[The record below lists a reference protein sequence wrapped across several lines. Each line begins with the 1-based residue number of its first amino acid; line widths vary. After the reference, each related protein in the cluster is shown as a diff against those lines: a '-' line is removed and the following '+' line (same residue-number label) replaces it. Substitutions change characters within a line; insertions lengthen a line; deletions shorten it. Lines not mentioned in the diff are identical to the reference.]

1 MDQTKQQHPNSM
13 TLGSAKVELFMDGI
27 EILDSPDGSK
37 DWQFKGAALDVGLL
51 RGLTITPT
59 ATQIEVLADNGTV
72 LLEGQSGLTED
83 IAFSLLERHLPLMGQ
98 IFKGIADY
106 RVIMGAPVEHT
117 EETAVSA
124 ITDGIVPLAE
134 QNADGTSPVVTN
146 VTVDGT
152 ALTGDDYMIVARD
165 GGFAVE
171 IGPELLADAVTVII
185 TYSTAAASG
194 YRLDKGTGGTSP
206 GIGIRITNKRKADN
220 GKIIYRTWEFPY
232 CAYSGTDT
240 RTFKSGNEA
249 DSVMEIPIQ
258 YTAKAHPDMVDDD
271 ELTRSCVVRE
281 TQETA

>member
-1 MDQTKQQHPNSM
+1 MDQTRQQHPNSM
-13 TLGSAKVELFMDGI
+13 VLGSAKVELFMDGI
-27 EILDSPDGSK
+27 EIVNNPDGSK
-37 DWQFKGAALDVGLL
+37 DWQFAGEALDVGLL

-59 ATQIEVLADNGTV
+59 ATQIEILADNGTV

-83 IAFSLLERHLPLMGQ
+83 IAFNLLERHLPLMGQ

-106 RVIMGAPVEHT
+106 RVLMGAPVERT
-117 EETAVSA
+117 EETAVSTM
-124 ITDGIVPLAE
+124 TDGIVPLKE
-134 QNADGTSPVVTN
+134 QNADGSSPTVTA
-146 VTVDGT
+146 VAVDGT
-152 ALTGDDYMIVARD
+152 ALTGDDYMVIAQD
-165 GGFAVE
+165 NGFAIE
-171 IGPELLADAVTVII
+171 IDADLLADATSVSV

-240 RTFKSGNEA
+240 STFKSGNET
-249 DSVMEIPIQ
+249 DSVMEIPVQ

-281 TQETA
+281 TQESA